1 MAMYRAL
8 VDISMK
14 DLLIE
19 ADSEEH
25 AMERIRKEYVYPLWR
40 EHPFGGRPSK
50 WGMRIRKPWKK
61 QLEKKDAD
69 QVGEV

>member
-1 MAMYRAL
+1 MAMYRVL

-14 DLLIE
+14 DLLVE

-25 AMERIRKEYVYPLWR
+25 VLERIRKEYVYPLWK
-40 EHPFGGRPSK
+40 EHPFGGSPSK
-50 WGMRIRKPWKK
+50 YVMRVRQPWKK

-69 QVGEV
+69 SMGKT

>member
-8 VDISMK
+8 VDISMR

-25 AMERIRKEYVYPLWR
+25 AMERIRKEYVYPLR
-40 EHPFGGRPSK
+40 QHPFGGHPSA
-50 WGMRIRKPWKK
+50 WGMRIREPWKK
-61 QLEKKDAD
+61 QLEKRNAN
-69 QVGEV
+69 QVGKV

>member
-1 MAMYRAL
+1 MPTYRVL

-25 AMERIRKEYVYPLWR
+25 AMERIRKEYVYPLR
-40 EHPFGGRPSK
+40 EHPFGGSPSK
-50 WGMRIRKPWKK
+50 WGMRVRKPWKK
-61 QLEKKDAD
+61 QLK
-69 QVGEV
+69 EVQ

>member
-1 MAMYRAL
+1 MMPTYRVL

-14 DLLIE
+14 DLLVE

-25 AMERIRKEYVYPLWR
+25 AMERIRKEYVYPLR
-40 EHPFGGRPSK
+40 QPPFGGSPSK

-61 QLEKKDAD
+61 QLK
-69 QVGEV
+69 EVQ

>member
-1 MAMYRAL
+1 MALYRVL
-8 VDISMK
+8 VDISMR

-25 AMERIRKEYVYPLWR
+25 AMERIRKEYIYPLWH

-50 WGMRIRKPWKK
+50 WGMRIREPWKK
-61 QLEKKDAD
+61 QLEKRNAN
-69 QVGEV
+69 QVGKV